1 MRVDDLIK
9 LCKKLAPSQGFY
21 GRLLKQLEEM
31 DEQELSDIDTVM
43 QGLNLK
49 DELDIIMWLEG

>member
-21 GRLLKQLEEM
+21 GRLLAQLEEM

-49 DELDIIMWLEG
+49 DELDIITWLEG

>member
-21 GRLLKQLEEM
+21 GRLLEKLENM
-31 DEQELSDIDTVM
+31 DEQELSDIDSAM
-43 QGLNLK
+43 QSANLK
-49 DELDIIMWLEG
+49 DDLDIVLWLEG

>member
-21 GRLLKQLEEM
+21 GRLLRQLEEM
-31 DEQELSDIDTVM
+31 DEQELGEIDTVM
-43 QGLNLK
+43 QSLDLK
-49 DELDIIMWLEG
+49 DDLDIIMWLEG

>member
-9 LCKKLAPSQGFY
+9 LCRKLAPSQGFY
-21 GRLLKQLEEM
+21 GRLLAQLEEM

-49 DELDIIMWLEG
+49 DELDIVMWLEN